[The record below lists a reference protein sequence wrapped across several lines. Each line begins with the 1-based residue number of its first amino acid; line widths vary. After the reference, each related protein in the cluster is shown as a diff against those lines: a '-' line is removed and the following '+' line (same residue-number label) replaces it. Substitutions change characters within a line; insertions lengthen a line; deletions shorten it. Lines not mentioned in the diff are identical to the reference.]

1 MGGNMILLLIEI
13 SFLFAFVAVLLFFAR
28 KKDFRVY
35 QYVFDYY
42 TRLGVLLTLGL
53 LLLNSFVLLDFSGKL
68 QFLAVVAMVIDILSP
83 FWVPLFFYLINKKV
97 DNIKLRHSFKMLSII
112 GTSVVMGI
120 YTFLLG
126 GLII

>member
-1 MGGNMILLLIEI
+1 MILLLIEI

-68 QFLAVVAMVIDILSP
+68 QLLAVIAMVIDILSP

-97 DNIKLRHSFKMLSII
+97 DNTKLRHAFKMLSII
-112 GTSVVMGI
+112 GASVVMGI

-126 GLII
+126 GLIIN

>member
-1 MGGNMILLLIEI
+1 MILLLIEI

>member
-1 MGGNMILLLIEI
+1 MILLLIEI

-68 QFLAVVAMVIDILSP
+68 QLLAAVAMVVDILSP
-83 FWVPLFFYLINKKV
+83 LWVPLFFYLINKKV
-97 DNIKLRHSFKMLSII
+97 DNMKLRQAFKMLSII
-112 GTSVVMGI
+112 GTSIVMGV

-126 GLII
+126 GLIIN

>member
-1 MGGNMILLLIEI
+1 MILLLIEI
-13 SFLFAFVAVLLFFAR
+13 SFLFGFVAVLLFFAR

-42 TRLGVLLTLGL
+42 TRLAVLLTLGL

-68 QFLAVVAMVIDILSP
+68 QLLAVIAMVIDILSP

-97 DNIKLRHSFKMLSII
+97 DNTKLRHAFKMLSII
-112 GTSVVMGI
+112 GTSIVMGI

-126 GLII
+126 GLIIN

>member
-1 MGGNMILLLIEI
+1 MILLLIEI

-68 QFLAVVAMVIDILSP
+68 QLLAAVAMVVDILSP

-97 DNIKLRHSFKMLSII
+97 DNIKLRRTFKMLSII
-112 GTSVVMGI
+112 GTSIVMGI
-120 YTFLLG
+120 YTFLIG

>member
-1 MGGNMILLLIEI
+1 MILLLIEI

-28 KKDFRVY
+28 KKDFRSY

-42 TRLGVLLTLGL
+42 TRLGVLVTLLL

-68 QFLAVVAMVIDILSP
+68 QLLAVIVLIVDFLSP

-97 DNIKLRHSFKMLSII
+97 DNSKLRHAFKMLSII
-112 GTSVVMGI
+112 GASVVMGV
-120 YTFLLG
+120 YTFLFS
-126 GLII
+126 GLIQ

>member
-1 MGGNMILLLIEI
+1 MILLLIEI

-68 QFLAVVAMVIDILSP
+68 QLLAIIAMVVDILSP
-83 FWVPLFFYLINKKV
+83 FWVPFFFYLIKKKV
-97 DNIKLRHSFKMLSII
+97 DNTKLRHAFKMLSII
-112 GTSVVMGI
+112 GTSIVMGI